1 MKKHLL
7 GGCLVAS
14 LLLLS
19 GCGSGTTNQTVY
31 VQSVGDILGYDT
43 TATQFSGVVESSKS
57 QKIEKDD
64 DNTIDEIK
72 VQQGD
77 SVKKGQVLFT
87 YNKDSLQISVDSA
100 KLEVESIQNKIS
112 SYQQQIAQ
120 LKKDKK
126 AAGKSEQL
134 SYNLQIQEAQLD
146 LTSEQYNLKKKQKEL
161 DDLQKDLQNAD
172 VVAEAD
178 GVVQSISSDNS
189 SGSSDGSGTFMTIL
203 QTGAYKIKGQVS
215 ELEVGELE
223 QGAEVTIHSRID
235 DSKTWTGTISQVDT
249 NGAVSDSDDNSMNSD
264 QNTENTASKYT
275 FYVVPDTQDGM
286 MIGQHV
292 YITVGKQETDKGLW
306 LNADYVVR
314 DGDTAYVW
322 LANTD
327 GVLEKR
333 TVTIGRHNEEAN
345 TYEITDGLTLD
356 DYLAFPTDECK
367 EGEKTTVSQ
376 AGDSSE
382 DTASE
387 DAPNEDTSGDAGSAV
402 LPAEEGAS

>member
-1 MKKHLL
+1 M
-7 GGCLVAS
+7 AS

-43 TATQFSGVVESSKS
+43 TATQFSGTVESSKS

-64 DNTIDEIK
+64 DKTIDEIK

-146 LTSEQYNLKKKQKEL
+146 LSSEQYNLKKKQKEL

-189 SGSSDGSGTFMTIL
+189 SDNSGAFMTIL

-223 QGAEVTIHSRID
+223 QDAEVTIHSRID
-235 DSKTWTGTISQVDT
+235 DNKTWTGTISQVDT
-249 NGAVSDSDDNSMNSD
+249 NGAVADSDENSMNSD
-264 QNTENTASKYT
+264 QNTDNTASKYT

-292 YITVGKQETDKGLW
+292 YITVGKQETDKGIW

-322 LANTD
+322 LANTN

-356 DYLAFPTDECK
+356 DYLAFPTDDCK

-376 AGDSSE
+376 ADDSSE
-382 DTASE
+382 DT
-387 DAPNEDTSGDAGSAV
+387 SGDVGSAAMSV
-402 LPAEEGAS
+402 EEGAS

>member
-43 TATQFSGVVESSKS
+43 TATQFSGTVESSKS

-64 DNTIDEIK
+64 DKTIDEVK

-77 SVKKGQVLFT
+77 SVTKGQVLFT

-126 AAGKSEQL
+126 AASKSEQL

-161 DDLQKDLQNAD
+161 DDLQKDLQNTD

-235 DSKTWTGTISQVDT
+235 DGKTWTGTISQVDT
-249 NGAVSDSDDNSMNSD
+249 NGAVSDSDENSMNSSD

-292 YITVGKQETDKGLW
+292 YITIGKQETDNGIW

-322 LANTD
+322 LANTN

-356 DYLAFPTDECK
+356 DYLAFPTDDCK

-376 AGDSSE
+376 AGDSSG
-382 DTASE
+382 DTSG
-387 DAPNEDTSGDAGSAV
+387 EDTSGDMGSAV

>member
-1 MKKHLL
+1 M
-7 GGCLVAS
+7 AS

-64 DNTIDEIK
+64 DKTIDEIK

-189 SGSSDGSGTFMTIL
+189 PDNSGAFMTIL

-223 QGAEVTIHSRID
+223 QGAEITIHSRID
-235 DSKTWTGTISQVDT
+235 DNKTWTGTISQVDT
-249 NGAVSDSDDNSMNSD
+249 NGAVSDSDENSMNGD
-264 QNTENTASKYT
+264 QNTDNTASKYT

-292 YITVGKQETDKGLW
+292 YITVGKQETDKGIW

-322 LANTD
+322 LANTN

-356 DYLAFPTDECK
+356 DYLAFPTDDCK

-376 AGDSSE
+376 ADDSSE
-382 DTASE
+382 DT
-387 DAPNEDTSGDAGSAV
+387 SGDVGSAAM
-402 LPAEEGAS
+402 PAEEGAS

>member
-1 MKKHLL
+1 M
-7 GGCLVAS
+7 AS

-43 TATQFSGVVESSKS
+43 TATRFSGTVESSKS

-64 DNTIDEIK
+64 DKTIDEIK

-189 SGSSDGSGTFMTIL
+189 SDSSGAFMTIL

-215 ELEVGELE
+215 ELEVSELE

-235 DSKTWTGTISQVDT
+235 DNKTWTGTISQVDT
-249 NGAVSDSDDNSMNSD
+249 NGAVADSDENSMNGD
-264 QNTENTASKYT
+264 QNTDNTASKYT

-292 YITVGKQETDKGLW
+292 YITVGKQETDKGIW

-322 LANTD
+322 LANTN

-356 DYLAFPTDECK
+356 DYLAFPTDDCK

-376 AGDSSE
+376 ADDSSE
-382 DTASE
+382 DT
-387 DAPNEDTSGDAGSAV
+387 SGDVGSAAMSV
-402 LPAEEGAS
+402 EEGAS

>member
-1 MKKHLL
+1 M
-7 GGCLVAS
+7 AS

-43 TATQFSGVVESSKS
+43 TATQFSGTVESSKS

-64 DNTIDEIK
+64 DKTIDEVK

-77 SVKKGQVLFT
+77 SVTKGQVLFT

-126 AAGKSEQL
+126 AASKSEQL

-189 SGSSDGSGTFMTIL
+189 SSSSDGSGTFMTIL

-249 NGAVSDSDDNSMNSD
+249 NGAVSDSDENSMNSGD

-275 FYVVPDTQDGM
+275 FYGVPDTQDGM

-292 YITVGKQETDKGLW
+292 YITIGKQETDNGIW

-322 LANTD
+322 LANTN

-356 DYLAFPTDECK
+356 DYLAFPTDDCK

-376 AGDSSE
+376 AGDSSG
-382 DTASE
+382 DTSG
-387 DAPNEDTSGDAGSAV
+387 EDTSSDMGSAV

>member
-1 MKKHLL
+1 M
-7 GGCLVAS
+7 AS

-31 VQSVGDILGYDT
+31 VQSVGDILGYET
-43 TATQFSGVVESSKS
+43 TATQFSGAVESSKA

-64 DNTIDEIK
+64 DKTVDEIK

-77 SVKKGQVLFT
+77 SVKKGQVLFS
-87 YNKDSLQISVDSA
+87 YNKDSLKISVDSA
-100 KLEVESIQNKIS
+100 KLEIESIQNKIS
-112 SYQQQIAQ
+112 SYQQQITQ

-189 SGSSDGSGTFMTIL
+189 SDGSSTFMTIL
-203 QTGAYKIKGQVS
+203 QTGAYKIKGKVS

-223 QGAEVTIHSRID
+223 EGAEVTIHSRID
-235 DSKTWTGTISQVDT
+235 DRQTWTGKISQVDT
-249 NGAVSDSDDNSMNSD
+249 NGAVSDSDENSMNSD
-264 QNTENTASKYT
+264 QNADNTASKYT

-292 YITVGKQETDKGLW
+292 YITLGKQETDKGIW

-322 LANTD
+322 LANTN

-345 TYEITDGLTLD
+345 TYEITNGLTLD
-356 DYLAFPTDECK
+356 DYLAFPTDDCK

-382 DTASE
+382 DT
-387 DAPNEDTSGDAGSAV
+387 SGDVGSAV
-402 LPAEEGAS
+402 MPAEEGAS

>member
-31 VQSVGDILGYDT
+31 VQSVGNILGYDT

-64 DNTIDEIK
+64 DKTIDEIK

-146 LTSEQYNLKKKQKEL
+146 LSSEQYNLKKKQKEL

-189 SGSSDGSGTFMTIL
+189 SDGSSTFMTIL
-203 QTGAYKIKGQVS
+203 QTGAYKIKGKVS

-223 QGAEVTIHSRID
+223 EGAEVTIHSRMND
-235 DSKTWTGTISQVDT
+235 RQTWTGKISQVDT
-249 NGAVSDSDDNSMNSD
+249 NGAVSDSDENSMNSD
-264 QNTENTASKYT
+264 QNADNTASKYT

-292 YITVGKQETDKGLW
+292 YITLGKQETDKGIW

-322 LANTD
+322 LANTN
-327 GVLEKR
+327 GMLEKR
-333 TVTIGRHNEEAN
+333 TVAIGRHNEEAN
-345 TYEITDGLTLD
+345 TYEITDSLTLD
-356 DYLAFPTDECK
+356 DYLAFPTDDCK

-382 DTASE
+382 DT
-387 DAPNEDTSGDAGSAV
+387 SGDVGSAV
-402 LPAEEGAS
+402 MPAEEGAS

>member
-7 GGCLVAS
+7 GGCLIAS

-19 GCGSGTTNQTVY
+19 GCGSGTANQTIY
-31 VQSVGDILGYDT
+31 VQNVGDILGYDT
-43 TATQFSGVVESSKS
+43 TAAQFSGAVESSKS

-64 DNTIDEIK
+64 DKTIDEIK

-77 SVKKGQVLFT
+77 SVTKGQILFS

-112 SYQQQIAQ
+112 SYQQQITQ

-161 DDLQKDLQNAD
+161 EDLQKDLQNAD

-178 GVVQSISSDNS
+178 GVVQSISSD
-189 SGSSDGSGTFMTIL
+189 GSSSDGTFMTIL
-203 QTGAYKIKGQVS
+203 QTGAYKIKGKVS

-223 QGAEVTIHSRID
+223 QGAEVTIHSRVD

-249 NGAVSDSDDNSMNSD
+249 NGAVSDSDEDSMNSD
-264 QNTENTASKYT
+264 QNTDNSSSKYT
-275 FYVVPDTQDGM
+275 FYVVPDTQDGL

-292 YITVGKQETDKGLW
+292 YITVGKQETDKGIW
-306 LNADYVVR
+306 LNADYIVR

-322 LANTD
+322 LANTN

-333 TVTIGRHNEEAN
+333 TVTLGRHNEESN

-356 DYLAFPTDECK
+356 DYIAFPTDNCK
-367 EGEKTTVSQ
+367 EGEKTTVTS
-376 AGDSSE
+376 AENAEDSSE
-382 DTASE
+382 DSF
-387 DAPNEDTSGDAGSAV
+387 DDMGSAV

>member
-64 DNTIDEIK
+64 DKTIDEIK

-189 SGSSDGSGTFMTIL
+189 SDNSGAFMTIL

-235 DSKTWTGTISQVDT
+235 DNKTWTGTISQVDT
-249 NGAVSDSDDNSMNSD
+249 NGAVSDSDENSMNGD
-264 QNTENTASKYT
+264 QNTDNTASKYT

-292 YITVGKQETDKGLW
+292 YITVGKQETDKGIW

-322 LANTD
+322 LANTN

-356 DYLAFPTDECK
+356 DYLAFPTDDCK

-376 AGDSSE
+376 ADDSSE
-382 DTASE
+382 DT
-387 DAPNEDTSGDAGSAV
+387 SGDVGSAAM
-402 LPAEEGAS
+402 PAEEGAS

>member
-43 TATQFSGVVESSKS
+43 TATQFSGTVESSKS

-64 DNTIDEIK
+64 DKTIDEIK

-146 LTSEQYNLKKKQKEL
+146 LSSEQYNLKKKQKEL

-189 SGSSDGSGTFMTIL
+189 SDNSGAFMTIL

-223 QGAEVTIHSRID
+223 QDAEVTIHSRID
-235 DSKTWTGTISQVDT
+235 DNKTWTGTISQVDT
-249 NGAVSDSDDNSMNSD
+249 NGAVADSDENSMNSD
-264 QNTENTASKYT
+264 QNTDNTASKYT

-292 YITVGKQETDKGLW
+292 YITVGKQETDKGIW

-322 LANTD
+322 LANTN

-356 DYLAFPTDECK
+356 DYLAFPTDDCK

-376 AGDSSE
+376 ADDSSE
-382 DTASE
+382 DT
-387 DAPNEDTSGDAGSAV
+387 SGDVGSAAMSV
-402 LPAEEGAS
+402 EEGAS

>member
-43 TATQFSGVVESSKS
+43 TATQFSGTVESSKS

-64 DNTIDEIK
+64 DKTIDEVK

-77 SVKKGQVLFT
+77 SVTKGQVLFT

-126 AAGKSEQL
+126 AASKSEQL

-178 GVVQSISSDNS
+178 GVVQSISFDNS

-249 NGAVSDSDDNSMNSD
+249 NGAVSDSDENSMNSGD

-292 YITVGKQETDKGLW
+292 YITIGKQETDNGIW

-322 LANTD
+322 LANTN

-356 DYLAFPTDECK
+356 DYLAFPTDDCK

-376 AGDSSE
+376 AGDSSG
-382 DTASE
+382 DTSG
-387 DAPNEDTSGDAGSAV
+387 EDTSSDMGSAV

>member
-64 DNTIDEIK
+64 DKTIDEIK

-77 SVKKGQVLFT
+77 SVKRTGLFT

-146 LTSEQYNLKKKQKEL
+146 LTSEQYNLKKKQKNWMICKRICKMQTL
-161 DDLQKDLQNAD
+161 SQKQMAWYNPFL
-172 VVAEAD
+172 
-178 GVVQSISSDNS
+178 
-189 SGSSDGSGTFMTIL
+189 L
-203 QTGAYKIKGQVS
+203 
-215 ELEVGELE
+215 
-223 QGAEVTIHSRID
+223 TIHPVR
-235 DSKTWTGTISQVDT
+235 QMA
-249 NGAVSDSDDNSMNSD
+249 AV
-264 QNTENTASKYT
+264 
-275 FYVVPDTQDGM
+275 P
-286 MIGQHV
+286 
-292 YITVGKQETDKGLW
+292 L
-306 LNADYVVR
+306 
-314 DGDTAYVW
+314 
-322 LANTD
+322 
-327 GVLEKR
+327 
-333 TVTIGRHNEEAN
+333 
-345 TYEITDGLTLD
+345 
-356 DYLAFPTDECK
+356 
-367 EGEKTTVSQ
+367 
-376 AGDSSE
+376 
-382 DTASE
+382 
-387 DAPNEDTSGDAGSAV
+387 
-402 LPAEEGAS
+402 

>member
-43 TATQFSGVVESSKS
+43 TATQFSGTVESSKS

-64 DNTIDEIK
+64 DKTIDEVK

-77 SVKKGQVLFT
+77 SVTKGQVLFT

-126 AAGKSEQL
+126 AASKSEQL

-235 DSKTWTGTISQVDT
+235 DGKTWTGTISQVDT
-249 NGAVSDSDDNSMNSD
+249 NGAVSDSDENSMNSSD

-292 YITVGKQETDKGLW
+292 YITIGKQETDNGIW

-322 LANTD
+322 LANTN

-356 DYLAFPTDECK
+356 DYLAFPTDDCK

-376 AGDSSE
+376 AGDSSG
-382 DTASE
+382 DTSG
-387 DAPNEDTSGDAGSAV
+387 EDTSGDMGSAV

>member
-64 DNTIDEIK
+64 DKTIDEIK

-223 QGAEVTIHSRID
+223 QGAEVTIHSRVD

-249 NGAVSDSDDNSMNSD
+249 NGAVSDSDENSMNGGD

-292 YITVGKQETDKGLW
+292 YITVGKQETDNGIW

-322 LANTD
+322 LANTN

-356 DYLAFPTDECK
+356 DYLAFPTDDCK

-382 DTASE
+382 DTSGE
-387 DAPNEDTSGDAGSAV
+387 DMSGDMGSAV
-402 LPAEEGAS
+402 LPVEEGAS

>member
-64 DNTIDEIK
+64 DKTIDEIK

-235 DSKTWTGTISQVDT
+235 DNKTWTGTISQVDT
-249 NGAVSDSDDNSMNSD
+249 NGAVSDSDENSMNGD
-264 QNTENTASKYT
+264 QNSENTASKYT

-292 YITVGKQETDKGLW
+292 YITVGKQETDKGIW

-322 LANTD
+322 LADTN

-356 DYLAFPTDECK
+356 DYLAFPTDDCK

-382 DTASE
+382 DTSG
-387 DAPNEDTSGDAGSAV
+387 EDTSGDMGSAV

>member
-1 MKKHLL
+1 M
-7 GGCLVAS
+7 AS

-43 TATQFSGVVESSKS
+43 TATQFSGTVESSKS

-64 DNTIDEIK
+64 DKTIDEVK

-77 SVKKGQVLFT
+77 SVTKGQVLFT

-126 AAGKSEQL
+126 AASKSEQL

-161 DDLQKDLQNAD
+161 DDLQKDLQNTD

-235 DSKTWTGTISQVDT
+235 DGKTWTGTISQVDT
-249 NGAVSDSDDNSMNSD
+249 NGAVSDSDENSMNSSD

-292 YITVGKQETDKGLW
+292 YITIGKQETDNGIW

-322 LANTD
+322 LANTN

-356 DYLAFPTDECK
+356 DYLAFPTDDCK

-376 AGDSSE
+376 AGDSSG
-382 DTASE
+382 DTSG
-387 DAPNEDTSGDAGSAV
+387 EDTSGDMGSAV

>member
-7 GGCLVAS
+7 GSCLVAS

-31 VQSVGDILGYDT
+31 VQSVGDILGYET
-43 TATQFSGVVESSKS
+43 TATQFSGAVESSKA

-64 DNTIDEIK
+64 DKTVDEIK

-77 SVKKGQVLFT
+77 SVKKGQVLFS
-87 YNKDSLQISVDSA
+87 YNKDSLKISVDSA
-100 KLEVESIQNKIS
+100 KLEIESIQNKIS

-189 SGSSDGSGTFMTIL
+189 SDGSSTFMTIL
-203 QTGAYKIKGQVS
+203 QTGAYKIKGKVS

-223 QGAEVTIHSRID
+223 EGAEVTIHSRID
-235 DSKTWTGTISQVDT
+235 DRQTWTGKISQVDT
-249 NGAVSDSDDNSMNSD
+249 NGAVSDSDENSMNSD
-264 QNTENTASKYT
+264 QNADNTASKYT

-292 YITVGKQETDKGLW
+292 YITLGKQETDKGIW

-322 LANTD
+322 LANTN

-356 DYLAFPTDECK
+356 DYLAFPTDDCK

-382 DTASE
+382 DT
-387 DAPNEDTSGDAGSAV
+387 SGDVGSDV
-402 LPAEEGAS
+402 MPAEEGAS

>member
-1 MKKHLL
+1 M
-7 GGCLVAS
+7 AS

-31 VQSVGDILGYDT
+31 VQSVGDILGYET
-43 TATQFSGVVESSKS
+43 TATQFSGAVESSKA

-64 DNTIDEIK
+64 DKTVDEIK

-77 SVKKGQVLFT
+77 SVKKGQVLFS
-87 YNKDSLQISVDSA
+87 YNKDSLKISVDSA
-100 KLEVESIQNKIS
+100 KLEIESIQNKIS
-112 SYQQQIAQ
+112 SYQQQITQ

-189 SGSSDGSGTFMTIL
+189 SDGSSTFMTIL
-203 QTGAYKIKGQVS
+203 QTGAYKIKGKVS

-223 QGAEVTIHSRID
+223 EGAEVTIHSRID
-235 DSKTWTGTISQVDT
+235 DKQTWTGKISQVDT
-249 NGAVSDSDDNSMNSD
+249 NGAVSDSDENSMNSD
-264 QNTENTASKYT
+264 QNADNTASKYT

-292 YITVGKQETDKGLW
+292 YITLGKQETDKGIW

-322 LANTD
+322 LANTN

-345 TYEITDGLTLD
+345 TYEITNGLTLD
-356 DYLAFPTDECK
+356 DYLAFPTDDCK

-382 DTASE
+382 DT
-387 DAPNEDTSGDAGSAV
+387 SGDVGSAV
-402 LPAEEGAS
+402 MPAEEGAS

>member
-43 TATQFSGVVESSKS
+43 TATQFSGTVESSKS

-64 DNTIDEIK
+64 DKTIDEIK

-126 AAGKSEQL
+126 TAGKSEQL

-189 SGSSDGSGTFMTIL
+189 SDSSGAFMTIL

-235 DSKTWTGTISQVDT
+235 DNKTWTGTISQVDT
-249 NGAVSDSDDNSMNSD
+249 NGAVSDSDENSMNGD
-264 QNTENTASKYT
+264 QNTDNTASKYT

-292 YITVGKQETDKGLW
+292 YITVGKQETDKGIW

-322 LANTD
+322 LANTN

-356 DYLAFPTDECK
+356 DYLAFPTDDCK

-376 AGDSSE
+376 ADDSSE
-382 DTASE
+382 DT
-387 DAPNEDTSGDAGSAV
+387 SGDVGSAV
-402 LPAEEGAS
+402 MPAEEGAS

>member
-1 MKKHLL
+1 MKKHIL
-7 GGCLVAS
+7 GGCLMAS

-19 GCGSGTTNQTVY
+19 GCGNGATTQTVY
-31 VQSVGDILGYDT
+31 VQSVGDILGYET
-43 TATQFSGVVESSKS
+43 TATQFSGAVESSKS
-57 QKIEKDD
+57 QRIEKDD
-64 DNTIDEIK
+64 DKTIDEIK

-77 SVKKGQVLFT
+77 SVKKGQVLFS

-100 KLEVESIQNKIS
+100 KLEIESLQNKIS
-112 SYQQQIAQ
+112 SYQQQITQ

-178 GVVQSISSDNS
+178 GVVQSISSGNAADDT
-189 SGSSDGSGTFMTIL
+189 GAFMTIL
-203 QTGAYKIKGQVS
+203 QTGAYKIKGNVS

-223 QGAEVTIHSRID
+223 QGAEVTIHSRVD
-235 DSKTWTGTISQVDT
+235 NNKTWSGTISQVDT
-249 NGAVSDSDDNSMNSD
+249 NGAVSDSDQNTMNDGQNSD
-264 QNTENTASKYT
+264 NTASKYT
-275 FYVVPDTQDGM
+275 FYVVPDTQDDM

-292 YITVGKQETDKGLW
+292 YITLGKQETEKGIW

-314 DGDTAYVW
+314 DGDNAYVW
-322 LANTD
+322 LAND
-327 GVLEKR
+327 KGVLEKR

-356 DYLAFPTDECK
+356 DYLAFPTDTCK
-367 EGEKTTVSQ
+367 EGEKTTVSD
-376 AGDSSE
+376 AGDSDGSQNSSA
-382 DTASE
+382 DM
-387 DAPNEDTSGDAGSAV
+387 GSAV
-402 LPAEEGAS
+402 LPVEEGAS

>member
-64 DNTIDEIK
+64 DKTIDEIK

-189 SGSSDGSGTFMTIL
+189 PDNSGAFMTIL

-223 QGAEVTIHSRID
+223 QGAEITIHSRID
-235 DSKTWTGTISQVDT
+235 DNKTWTGTISQVDT
-249 NGAVSDSDDNSMNSD
+249 NGAVSDSDENSMNGD
-264 QNTENTASKYT
+264 QNTDNTASKYT

-292 YITVGKQETDKGLW
+292 YITVGKQETDKGIW

-322 LANTD
+322 LANTN

-356 DYLAFPTDECK
+356 DYLAFPTDDCK

-376 AGDSSE
+376 ADDSSE
-382 DTASE
+382 DT
-387 DAPNEDTSGDAGSAV
+387 SGDVGSAAM
-402 LPAEEGAS
+402 PAEEGAS